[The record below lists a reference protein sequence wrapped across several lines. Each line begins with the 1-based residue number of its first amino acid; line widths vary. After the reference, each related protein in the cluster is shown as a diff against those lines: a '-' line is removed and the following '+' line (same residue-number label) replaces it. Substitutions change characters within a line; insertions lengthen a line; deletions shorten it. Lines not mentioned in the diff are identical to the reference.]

1 MQPCGK
7 CISRA
12 SCIRTRLAD
21 ENHACANKGASY
33 SSCSVASETKREAQE
48 PRACTFCCTKMFPSF
63 PLAPFTSLRSFS
75 AFVSIVLR
83 HRKSPQPVSYSPR
96 WADRFTLPFDRSVE
110 DTLVLRFCLNIPYSR
125 LVAEP
130 RITISHSKPKTSQR
144 TQITNEIYNRR
155 EILKVN
161 FHQPN

>member
-63 PLAPFTSLRSFS
+63 PLAPFTSLRSFPC
-75 AFVSIVLR
+75 LR
-83 HRKSPQPVSYSPR
+83 F
-96 WADRFTLPFDRSVE
+96 DRFAASEIASTCFVFATVSRSIYASLRSISRGYVGIKILPQHPLFSAGGRASNNNLTLETKNVS
-110 DTLVLRFCLNIPYSR
+110 
-125 LVAEP
+125 
-130 RITISHSKPKTSQR
+130 
-144 TQITNEIYNRR
+144 TNTEIYNRR